1 MGCTLPAHTQRIH
14 LRGRTDGKEEG
25 NHSPG
30 PAVLLDFTPPG
41 GDSSAAHTS
50 PCPAAAARGRGPKQ
64 PLHSTQC
71 STTEQ
76 HHGAALPLPA
86 TLPYKS
92 NTNKITKIRLGPT
105 SRSGWIIT
113 TSSSQTAA
121 PGTLLHIHHLQ
132 SLWPMSAGRWP
143 PPSASSALQ
152 AGPALPAGG
161 VGRQAEPP
169 PRCNRSLI
177 ASCSFTIQVKPS
189 LLGRMGSLL
198 LRGMEL
204 SNAQQ
209 WALCSATWS
218 PGSAAAPTAMPFP
231 PEELSVLLNE
241 QHRVNHH
248 CLERMGFGPP
258 PCSTPCAAQSITPC
272 CQTAQSKQ
280 PTHAPRLPTEHR
292 GWMNTVSKRL
302 KLHLWKPGGALWGPE
317 NNICSAGKGPLEPP
331 QPKPKL

>member
-1 MGCTLPAHTQRIH
+1 MGCMLPAHTQRIH

-76 HHGAALPLPA
+76 LCLSLQ

-143 PPSASSALQ
+143 PPA
-152 AGPALPAGG
+152 PAVPC
-161 VGRQAEPP
+161 RQVLHCQQEGWADRQSPP
-169 PRCNRSLI
+169 K
-177 ASCSFTIQVKPS
+177 V
-189 LLGRMGSLL
+189 
-198 LRGMEL
+198 
-204 SNAQQ
+204 
-209 WALCSATWS
+209 
-218 PGSAAAPTAMPFP
+218 
-231 PEELSVLLNE
+231 
-241 QHRVNHH
+241 
-248 CLERMGFGPP
+248 
-258 PCSTPCAAQSITPC
+258 
-272 CQTAQSKQ
+272 
-280 PTHAPRLPTEHR
+280 
-292 GWMNTVSKRL
+292 
-302 KLHLWKPGGALWGPE
+302 
-317 NNICSAGKGPLEPP
+317 
-331 QPKPKL
+331 